1 MLRRDLNPDRW
12 VEKSSVSPLGHLA
25 TRLEKVEIILYKS
38 IVQKQPVA
46 KFETLQRIND
56 VLRRESNPDRWI
68 EKSSVSPLGHL
79 ASHLNKVENI
89 LYKSIVFQNLTFF
102 LPHNIF

>member
-79 ASHLNKVENI
+79 ATHLNKVENI

-102 LPHNIF
+102 FTA